1 MGLFRR
7 KRDSAA
13 GNGAITS
20 IIGNDMNIHGDVV
33 YEGKVRVDG
42 TISGNV
48 EGEHF
53 ILGEDGKITGD
64 ITAQSIVCH
73 GKIEGNLKV
82 KEVWIK
88 KTAVVKGGIEAE
100 LLSIEAGAIVI
111 GPVKCGDAKKVVPGD
126 FTSKAGDKSHKAEAA

>member
-1 MGLFRR
+1 MGFFSG
-7 KRDSAA
+7 KKNSGA

-20 IIGNDMNIHGDVV
+20 IIGSEMNINGDVK

-53 ILGEDGKITGD
+53 ILGEEGKIIGD

-73 GKIEGNLKV
+73 GHIEGNLKV

-88 KTAVVKGGIEAE
+88 ETAVVKGGIEAE
-100 LLSIEAGAIVI
+100 LLSIEAGALVE
-111 GPVKCGDAKKVVPGD
+111 GPVKCGEAKKVVPGD
-126 FTSKAGDKSHKAEAA
+126 FSSRSDEKVAAA